1 MMVEEFRFQQVT
13 AFKEPVEE
21 KQAPPEIIT
30 IQKFE

>member
-1 MMVEEFRFQQVT
+1 MMVEEFRFQQV
-13 AFKEPVEE
+13 KEPVEE

>member
-1 MMVEEFRFQQVT
+1 MMVEEFRQQVT